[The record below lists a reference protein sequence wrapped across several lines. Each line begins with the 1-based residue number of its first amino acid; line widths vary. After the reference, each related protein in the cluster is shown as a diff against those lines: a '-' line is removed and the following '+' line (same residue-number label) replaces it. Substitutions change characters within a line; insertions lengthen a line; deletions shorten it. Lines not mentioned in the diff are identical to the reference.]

1 MLGWRRFVW
10 VGVGGF
16 GAILALLAAF
26 ILLMNPYGNLPH
38 VLFAAHAITDINQRF
53 QFPALIRSKEYDS
66 AVIGASD
73 SRLLRPVEL
82 ERVFGGH
89 VANLAIN
96 AGQAYEQYRLTD
108 LFMREVEHPRTL
120 LIGLDHVWCD
130 DDADKERITSRG
142 FPEWMYDDSRW
153 NDFAY
158 MLNAE
163 AIEISF
169 RRLGVALGLNEA
181 RFPAGYE
188 VFTPPE
194 SAYDPVK
201 VRRKLWK
208 DITPHPIETI
218 APVYVPSSA
227 ERASWRFP
235 ALVWLDEIMR
245 RFPGRVVLAFMPL
258 HVASQPVPGSEGAAR
273 LDECKAQIVA
283 IAQRKGAPLID
294 FNIPSEITRND
305 ANYWDPKHYR
315 LGIAERIVNDIERA
329 LAMRQDDPAGDWR
342 YFDGPRAVAISSD

>member
-1 MLGWRRFVW
+1 
-10 VGVGGF
+10 
-16 GAILALLAAF
+16 
-26 ILLMNPYGNLPH
+26 
-38 VLFAAHAITDINQRF
+38 
-53 QFPALIRSKEYDS
+53 
-66 AVIGASD
+66 
-73 SRLLRPVEL
+73 
-82 ERVFGGH
+82 
-89 VANLAIN
+89 
-96 AGQAYEQYRLTD
+96 
-108 LFMREVEHPRTL
+108 
-120 LIGLDHVWCD
+120 
-130 DDADKERITSRG
+130 
-142 FPEWMYDDSRW
+142 MYDDSLW

-235 ALVWLDEIMR
+235 ALVWLDEIM
-245 RFPGRVVLAFMPL
+245 
-258 HVASQPVPGSEGAAR
+258 
-273 LDECKAQIVA
+273 
-283 IAQRKGAPLID
+283 
-294 FNIPSEITRND
+294 
-305 ANYWDPKHYR
+305 
-315 LGIAERIVNDIERA
+315 
-329 LAMRQDDPAGDWR
+329 
-342 YFDGPRAVAISSD
+342 